1 MVSLDKNIILLHGED
16 EYLVLHEL
24 QKVRKILVEKG
35 FEIRLIDTE
44 INNSWYDVQN
54 ILDSVSLFDNKTAF
68 TIDSIFDANK
78 LLPYVEDLVKNIEK
92 YLDTQNIILFFSK
105 SLVPKTTKLYKAI
118 EKYGKIIEVK
128 KLSESQIKEYIRKYL
143 KNIDSEAIDAL
154 LTVTNKD
161 LFAIKNE
168 LNKLKLHI
176 QSSGTKAISSEM
188 IYKICF
194 VQGDPFAVWKFG
206 EIFLEYVI
214 SPSNKL
220 FAEIVSQLQKFES
233 EDIPAMQIMYAIYNY
248 VINAIKFLEYDKN
261 NNVKSIIA
269 TYGYFFYK
277 KFYPLRSKINL
288 GLLYSINSI
297 LLEREYSIKLG
308 KISEYMAIKYF
319 LLMSVDLCQKQSQV
333 SH

>member
-1 MVSLDKNIILLHGED
+1 MMNVILLHGED
-16 EYLVLHEL
+16 EYLVLQEV
-24 QKVRKILVEKG
+24 QKVKKNLIEKG
-35 FEIRLIDTE
+35 FEIRSIDTE
-44 INNSWYDVQN
+44 VYNTWYDIQN
-54 ILDSVSLFDNKTAF
+54 ILDSVSLFDNKTTF
-68 TIDSIFDANK
+68 LIDAVFDANK
-78 LLPYVEDLVKNIEK
+78 LLPYVEDFVENIEK
-92 YLDTQNIILFFSK
+92 YLDSQNIILVFSK

-118 EKYGKIIEVK
+118 EKYGQIIEVK

-154 LTVTNKD
+154 IAVTNKD

-168 LNKLKLHI
+168 LSKLKLYI
-176 QSSGTKAISSEM
+176 QSTDIKTISSDM

-194 VQGDPFAVWKFG
+194 DQGDPFAVWKFG
-206 EIFLEYVI
+206 EIFLEYLS

-220 FAEIVSQLQKFES
+220 FTEIISQLQKFES

-261 NNVKSIIA
+261 SNVKNIIA

-277 KFYPLRSKINL
+277 KFYPLRNKVNL
-288 GLLYSINSI
+288 NLLYNINSI
-297 LLEREYSIKLG
+297 LLECEYNIKLG
-308 KISEYMAIKYF
+308 KISEYMAVKYF

-333 SH
+333 FH